1 MRKKLQWSIGLL
13 MMILPFLSRA
23 QGLDQPSRIYKPFKV
38 DVGINLTFPANTDL
52 TVGGGFFVEPRYGI
66 NDQLHVGLHLGSN
79 IIGEGQFLFHNTQAV
94 TKAQAIGN
102 ISLTSDYFFTNE
114 NVRPYIGLSG

>member
-1 MRKKLQWSIGLL
+1 MRKKLEWGIGLL
-13 MMILPFLSRA
+13 IMIMPVFSQA
-23 QGLDQPSRIYKPFKV
+23 QELDQPTRTYKPFKV

-66 NDQLHVGLHLGSN
+66 NDHLQVGLHLGSN

-102 ISLTSDYFFTNE
+102 ISLTGDYIFTKE
-114 NVRPYIGLSG
+114 NV